1 VAVQD
6 GWNSA
11 DRQHMRRVL
20 SLARRGW
27 GRTSPNPMVGCVVV
41 SGGQVVGE
49 GYHHGAGRPH
59 AEVEALRAAGDKARG
74 ATLYVNLE
82 PCSHY
87 GRTPPCTAAVISAGV
102 SRVAAAIAD
111 PNPEVSGT
119 GFELLRHAGI
129 EVGSGLLADQ
139 AEKLNQAFLY
149 HITSGLPFV
158 QLKAAVTLDGKLAAA
173 GGRSKWISCEAS
185 RRLVHR
191 WRLGSD
197 AVMVGVGT
205 ALADDP
211 DLTARPPSGGRA
223 WDWKKTTRVV
233 LDRRLRLPADSK
245 MIRGIERGPVLLF
258 TAPDASREREA
269 ALTAA
274 GAEVVRSPLDR
285 AGRGLDLGRV
295 MRELGRRQVTRVLL
309 EGGAAVF
316 ASALA
321 AGVVNRV
328 SIFLAPLLLGGRMS
342 VPLLDGL
349 PGDDLSRAVRLEH
362 LDFRRVGRD
371 LLVESA
377 PVVVAGR
384 DEGGS

>member
-1 VAVQD
+1 MVVQD
-6 GWNSA
+6 GWSSE
-11 DRQHMRRVL
+11 DRLRMRRVL

-41 SGGQVVGE
+41 RDGQVVGE
-49 GYHHGAGRPH
+49 GYHHGAGQPH
-59 AEVEALRAAGDKARG
+59 AEVEALRSAGNAARG
-74 ATLYVNLE
+74 ATIYVNLE

-87 GRTPPCTAAVISAGV
+87 GRTPPCTEAVISAGV
-102 SRVAAAIAD
+102 SRVVAAIAD
-111 PNPEVSGT
+111 PNPTVSGT
-119 GFELLRHAGI
+119 GFDQLRRAGI
-129 EVGSGLLADQ
+129 DVSSGLLANQ
-139 AEKLNQAFLY
+139 AQELNQAFLH

-158 QLKAAVTLDGKLAAA
+158 QMKAAVTLDGKLAAA
-173 GGRSKWISCEAS
+173 GGSSKWISCEQS

-233 LDRRLRLPADSK
+233 LDRRLRLPTDGR
-245 MIRGIERGPVLLF
+245 MIRGIDRGPVLVF
-258 TAPDASREREA
+258 TAPDAPRDREA

-274 GAEVVRSPLDR
+274 GAEVIRSPLDR
-285 AGRGLDLGRV
+285 AGQGLDLLEV
-295 MRELGRRQVTRVLL
+295 LRELGRQQVTRVLL

-328 SIFLAPLLLGGRMS
+328 SIFLAPKLLGGTMS
-342 VPLLDGL
+342 VPLLSGL
-349 PGDDLSRAVRLEH
+349 PGDDLSRAVELEP
-362 LDFRRVGRD
+362 LECRRVGRD